1 MDSEVPVSKKHPVT
15 QKPILV
21 VKHFLFRMNLFFL
34 SFICLVLQT
43 VVMSH
48 VSCVCAQ
55 SCLTLCNPVEMGNG
69 HGLLF
74 VAYQAPQTMEFSRQ
88 EYWSGL
94 PFPSPEDLPNP
105 GIKPVWMY
113 LFTQKCRVKDEK
125 DDSWF
130 IFVRCLL

>member
-15 QKPILV
+15 QKPVLV

-34 SFICLVLQT
+34 SFICLVQT
-43 VVMSH
+43 VVMSR

-55 SCLTLCNPVEMGNG
+55 SCLTLCNPVQMGNG
-69 HGLLF
+69 NGLLF
-74 VAYQAPQTMEFSRQ
+74 VAYQAPRSMEFSRQ
-88 EYWSGL
+88 EYWSGFHFHL
-94 PFPSPEDLPNP
+94 QRISQPSD
-105 GIKPVWMY
+105 WMY
-113 LFTQKCRVKDEK
+113 LFTQKCWVKDEK